1 MSLAYLIQGLAQ
13 SNLILS
19 DSEGAE
25 FIGKP
30 FGLKT
35 FYFLKIS
42 DCYALFVIHLSSC
55 GLLLPATTMGRRAKH
70 HTVADKALAAKAY
83 NKTYNRSPL

>member
-1 MSLAYLIQGLAQ
+1 MQGLAQ

-19 DSEGAE
+19 DSEELE
-25 FIGKP
+25 FIDKP
-30 FGLKT
+30 LGLKT

-42 DCYALFVIHLSSC
+42 NRYALFVIHLSSC
-55 GLLLPATTMGRRAKH
+55 RLLLPATTMGWRAKH

-83 NKTYNRSPL
+83 NNTYNQSPL